1 MTETGITLYL
11 REWLLEYKTDHF
23 DWGTIET
30 ISFNQKWFR
39 DRLFMKWDITI
50 TLDHG
55 IEYPFEDISN
65 PKKQVDTILQLK
77 NRFSVPVSQETEDSE
92 LEWKKFDI
100 LVEALGE
107 VVKDYIDKDS
117 NNY

>member
-1 MTETGITLYL
+1 MTDTWITLYL

-23 DWGTIET
+23 DWSTIET

-39 DRLFMKWDITI
+39 DKLFKKWDITI

-65 PKKQVDTILQLK
+65 PKKQVDKILQLK
-77 NRFSVPVSQETEDSE
+77 WRFSIPVAEENPE
-92 LEWKKFDI
+92 LESKKFDI
-100 LVEALGE
+100 LVEALWE
-107 VVKDYIDKDS
+107 VVKDYMDKD
-117 NNY
+117 NNSY